1 MESQDELTQVLTRLG
16 LTTGQVRVYLALV
29 QLGTAT
35 IKKIAGATKIARQ
48 DIYRIVAALE
58 KVGLVEKA
66 ITTPTRFKAVPLRDG
81 ISFLLESRA
90 AEFSDLHEK
99 AMQLIKIPK
108 MENEIQD
115 NDEEG
120 ADFMLI
126 PEKKNIEKRRRDE
139 IEAAQLRINV
149 VALKKNLPRIHFL
162 YSDVIMKALKKGVK
176 IRLLAI
182 ENPEHKNPFPAL
194 LNDFKKYPSFE
205 LRHTSVHPPI
215 ILAVYDGKRMLMTI
229 AQMEDI
235 TQSPALWSKNRTIL
249 ATAEHYFEMLWKTSI
264 AEYPMPT
271 QKAPRFREFS
281 I

>member
-1 MESQDELTQVLTRLG
+1 MESQDELIQVLTRLG

-29 QLGTAT
+29 QLGTAP

-48 DIYRIVAALE
+48 DIYRIVSALE

-66 ITTPTRFKAVPLRDG
+66 ITTPTTFKAIPLRDG
-81 ISFLLESRA
+81 ISFLLESRG

-115 NDEEG
+115 NNEEG
-120 ADFMLI
+120 PDFVLI

-149 VALKKNLPRIHFL
+149 VALKKNLPRIKFL

-176 IRLLAI
+176 IRLMAI
-182 ENPEHKNPFPAL
+182 ENAEDKNSFPDL
-194 LNDFKKYPSFE
+194 LNDLKKYPSFE
-205 LRHTSVHPPI
+205 IRHASAHPPI
-215 ILAVYDGKRMLMTI
+215 ILAVYDGKRMLMTTT
-229 AQMEDI
+229 QMEDM
-235 TQSPALWSKNRTIL
+235 TQSPALWSKNRAIL
-249 ATAEHYFEMLWKTSI
+249 ATAEHYFEMLWERASV
-264 AEYPMPT
+264 EYPMPT

-281 I
+281 S